1 MNTLMWVVVALVVLA
16 VILLIL
22 MAIRGARG
30 GGRMRK
36 LPPESRARYEDAWRA
51 VEARFIEQPQA
62 AVTQADRVATEMLRE
77 RGARMD
83 ERRTPRQLEEA
94 RELGRQS
101 GDGSTE
107 GLRKAMLH
115 YREIIEDG
123 IGPVAKQPEARGR
136 REIA

>member
-1 MNTLMWVVVALVVLA
+1 
-16 VILLIL
+16 
-22 MAIRGARG
+22 
-30 GGRMRK
+30 
-36 LPPESRARYEDAWRA
+36 
-51 VEARFIEQPQA
+51 
-62 AVTQADRVATEMLRE
+62 MLRE
-77 RGARMD
+77 RGARID
-83 ERRTPRQLEEA
+83 DRRTPRQLEQA